1 MTFPKYKELDGFL
14 DAIQIDKEIWILEKS
29 LFEKK
34 LANNTIKPHIITHTK
49 HRLAQLKYKKSILLK
64 EKI

>member
-1 MTFPKYKELDGFL
+1 MTFPKYKELDRFT
-14 DAIQIDKEIWILEKS
+14 DPIEIDKEIWILKKS

-34 LANNTIKPHIITHTK
+34 LSNDSIKPHIITHTK
-49 HRLAQLKYKKSILLK
+49 HRLAQLNYKKSILLK

>member
-14 DAIQIDKEIWILEKS
+14 DPIQIDKEIWILEKS

-49 HRLAQLKYKKSILLK
+49 HRLAQLI
-64 EKI
+64 

>member
-14 DAIQIDKEIWILEKS
+14 DPIQIDKEIWILEKS

-34 LANNTIKPHIITHTK
+34 LANNSIKPHIITHTK
-49 HRLAQLKYKKSILLK
+49 HRLAQLKYKKSLLLK